1 MSETAD
7 TAETNAGSELLRLAT
22 ADNFRDVAGDGYVG
36 ADGRPLATGVFF
48 RSNDLRLSGAD
59 LASLAA
65 LAPTSI
71 IDLRT
76 TGEIAAHPDPEIPG
90 TTLLHFDV
98 MGIPMEEVAGLR
110 TRAAAVDLM
119 DRTYRGFVTS
129 EKSRVGFAGVLRALA
144 EDGPHVF
151 HCTAGKDRTGWV
163 SALLHHLAGVDRAT
177 IEADYLLTN
186 IRSTQSR
193 ASTEEQ
199 IRTHLGEA
207 GVEIFEPTLVADLE
221 YLHAAYQAVEET
233 YGDLDAYLRDGLGLD
248 DATLDRLRERLL
260 G

>member
-1 MSETAD
+1 MSETSPS
-7 TAETNAGSELLRLAT
+7 TELLRLAT
-22 ADNFRDVAGDGYVG
+22 ADNFRDVAGPGYVTT
-36 ADGRPLATGVFF
+36 DGRSLRTGVFY
-48 RSNDLRLSGAD
+48 RSNDLRLSGED
-59 LASLAA
+59 LASLTA

-76 TGEIAAHPDPEIPG
+76 TSEIAAHPDPV
-90 TTLLHFDV
+90 LDDVAALHFDV
-98 MGIPMEEVAGLR
+98 LGIPMEEVAGLR
-110 TRAAAVDLM
+110 SREDAVELM
-119 DRTYRGFVTS
+119 DRTYRGFVTTAS
-129 EKSRVGFAGVLRALA
+129 SRDGFAGVLRALA

-163 SALLHHLAGVDRAT
+163 AALLLSLAGVDRET

-186 IRSTQSR
+186 VRSAQSR

-221 YLHAAYQAVEET
+221 YLRTAFATVEET
-233 YGDLDAYLRDGLGLD
+233 YGDLDGYLRDGLGLD
-248 DATLDRLRERLL
+248 DATLDRLRSRLL